1 MAIITM
7 EELEHG
13 MQMSLTKQKLDEMAL
28 DGDYH
33 HGRA

>member
-13 MQMSLTKQKLDEMAL
+13 MQMNLTKQKVGEMPL